1 MIPGMVG
8 RCGRFTEYLPVF
20 CFFVRHI
27 NICFTS
33 ALCYTRN
40 AEVYS
45 YFPFQVIYHFTNNT
59 QVIQAGYRM
68 VQRGSGPRKGVKQQE
83 RPHQIAVV
91 IIVYNRSS
99 NDHASSDY
107 YSICPSK
114 QSSVVYL
121 VDACRFTI
129 KHNWDLVRNAA
140 GTAECSC
147 LALRLRSREP
157 RC

>member
-1 MIPGMVG
+1 MK
-8 RCGRFTEYLPVF
+8 RCKTGGKATPN
-20 CFFVRHI
+20 CSSD
-27 NICFTS
+27 NS
-33 ALCYTRN
+33 
-40 AEVYS
+40 
-45 YFPFQVIYHFTNNT
+45 IY
-59 QVIQAGYRM
+59 I
-68 VQRGSGPRKGVKQQE
+68 
-83 RPHQIAVV
+83 
-91 IIVYNRSS
+91 YNRSR

-129 KHNWDLVRNAA
+129 KHNWDIVRNAA